1 MSQLTAFAQA
11 AAPVPASIR
20 RVSPLGWTFGTSPI
34 TAVVS
39 KSDRCPAGWQ
49 DLPGVRQVF
58 VIEEAAPADLNAAQL
73 EAIAWADAHLN
84 NAGLPTYSQLLAA
97 GTCNAP
103 ACGVGRG

>member
-58 VIEEAAPADLNAAQL
+58 VIEEAAAAELNDTQL
-73 EAIAWADAHLN
+73 EAIAWADAYLN

-97 GTCNAP
+97 GTCSAP
-103 ACGVGRG
+103 CEVARG